1 MATAKKKSVFET
13 LSAIDVTPY
22 VEKKGGMD
30 YLSWAVAWGI
40 LKQMY
45 PKATRKIYEHEHT
58 GLNFFS
64 DGQTAY
70 VKVGI
75 TVEGEEHID
84 MLPVM
89 DYRNKSISI
98 DKMTSFDVN
107 KTIQRATAKAIAM
120 HGLSISLW
128 WKNAEDL
135 SEIKSTDTKSE
146 IKSKGVA
153 VDTKEIPKKV
163 SPKTPK
169 KVKLQDIPKEKMEEM
184 LNYVAKN
191 KHLGF
196 EQIVANIETR
206 YNVNKEQEKIIK
218 KEIEK

>member
-13 LSAIDVTPY
+13 LSEVNVTPY
-22 VEKKGGMD
+22 VEKKGGLD
-30 YLSWAVAWGI
+30 YLSWATAWSL
-40 LKQMY
+40 LKKYY
-45 PKATRKIYEHEHT
+45 PKSARKIYEHDHT
-58 GLNFFS
+58 GLNFFT

-89 DYRNKSISI
+89 DYRNKSIYI

-120 HGLSISLW
+120 HGLGISLW
-128 WKNAEDL
+128 TGEDL
-135 SEIKSTDTKSE
+135 FDNNQTQE
-146 IKSKGVA
+146 A
-153 VDTKEIPKKV
+153 PKKV

-169 KVKLQDIPKEKMEEM
+169 KVVLNDIPADKMIEM
-184 LNYVAKN
+184 LDYVSRN
-191 KHLGF
+191 KKLGF
-196 EQIVANIETR
+196 KQIVANIEQK
-206 YNVNKEQEKIIK
+206 YNVNKKQEKQISDALNS
-218 KEIEK
+218 

>member
-22 VEKKGGMD
+22 VEKKGGLD
-30 YLSWAVAWGI
+30 YLSWAVAWSI

-75 TVEGEEHID
+75 SVEDEEHID

-120 HGLSISLW
+120 HGLGIKLW
-128 WKNAEDL
+128 TGEDL
-135 SEIKSTDTKSE
+135 FDNGQPQEALNKTASRK
-146 IKSKGVA
+146 
-153 VDTKEIPKKV
+153 PKKV
-163 SPKTPK
+163 
-169 KVKLQDIPKEKMEEM
+169 VLQDIPKEKMEEM
-184 LNYVAKN
+184 LNYVANN
-191 KHLGF
+191 KELGF

>member
-13 LSAIDVTPY
+13 LSTIDVTSY
-22 VEKKGGMD
+22 VEKKGGLD
-30 YLSWAVAWGI
+30 YLSWATAWSL
-40 LKQMY
+40 LKKYY
-45 PKATRKIYEHEHT
+45 PKSARKIYEHDHT
-58 GLNFFS
+58 GLNFFT

-120 HGLSISLW
+120 HGLGISLW
-128 WKNAEDL
+128 TGEDL
-135 SEIKSTDTKSE
+135 FDNNQTQE
-146 IKSKGVA
+146 A
-153 VDTKEIPKKV
+153 PKKV

-169 KVKLQDIPKEKMEEM
+169 KVVLNDIPADKMIEM
-184 LNYVAKN
+184 LDYVSRN
-191 KHLGF
+191 KKLGF
-196 EQIVANIETR
+196 KQIVANIEQK
-206 YNVNKEQEKIIK
+206 YNVNKKQEKQISDALNS
-218 KEIEK
+218 

>member
-22 VEKKGGMD
+22 VEKKGGLD

-75 TVEGEEHID
+75 SVEGEEHID

-135 SEIKSTDTKSE
+135 SEIKSTDTKE
-146 IKSKGVA
+146 A
-153 VDTKEIPKKV
+153 PKKV

-169 KVKLQDIPKEKMEEM
+169 KVVLQDIPKEKMEEM

-196 EQIVANIETR
+196 KQIVANIETR

>member
-13 LSAIDVTPY
+13 LNAIDVTPY

-45 PKATRKIYEHEHT
+45 PKATRNIYEHEHT

-120 HGLSISLW
+120 HGLGISLW

-135 SEIKSTDTKSE
+135 SEIKSTDTKE
-146 IKSKGVA
+146 A
-153 VDTKEIPKKV
+153 PKKV

-169 KVKLQDIPKEKMEEM
+169 KVVLNDIPADKMEEM
-184 LNYVAKN
+184 LDYVVKN
-191 KHLGF
+191 KKLGLK
-196 EQIVANIETR
+196 QIVANIEQK
-206 YNVNKEQEKIIK
+206 YNVNKKQEKQINDAINS
-218 KEIEK
+218 

>member
-13 LSAIDVTPY
+13 LSVVDVTPY
-22 VEKKGGMD
+22 IEKKGGMD

-40 LKQMY
+40 LKKTY
-45 PKATRKIYEHEHT
+45 PNATRKIYEHDHT
-58 GLNFFS
+58 GLNFFT

-89 DYRNKSISI
+89 DYRNKSISV
-98 DKMTSFDVN
+98 DKMSSFDVN

-120 HGLSISLW
+120 HGLGISLW

-135 SEIKSTDTKSE
+135 SDIKSTE
-146 IKSKGVA
+146 
-153 VDTKEIPKKV
+153 TKEA
-163 SPKTPK
+163 S
-169 KVKLQDIPKEKMEEM
+169 
-184 LNYVAKN
+184 
-191 KHLGF
+191 
-196 EQIVANIETR
+196 
-206 YNVNKEQEKIIK
+206 
-218 KEIEK
+218 

>member
-153 VDTKEIPKKV
+153 VDTKKIPKKV

-169 KVKLQDIPKEKMEEM
+169 KVVLQDIPKEKMAEM
-184 LNYVAKN
+184 LKYVAQN

-196 EQIVANIETR
+196 DQLVANIETR
-206 YNVNKEQEKIIK
+206 YNVNKEQQKIIK

>member
-13 LSAIDVTPY
+13 LSEIDVTNY

-40 LKQMY
+40 LKKTY
-45 PKATRKIYEHEHT
+45 PKATRKIYEHDHT
-58 GLNFFS
+58 GLNFFT

-75 TVEGEEHID
+75 TVDGEEHID

-89 DYRNKSISI
+89 DYRNKSISV
-98 DKMTSFDVN
+98 DKMSSFDVN

-120 HGLSISLW
+120 HGLGISLW

-135 SEIKSTDTKSE
+135 SDIKSTE
-146 IKSKGVA
+146 
-153 VDTKEIPKKV
+153 TKETPKKV
-163 SPKTPK
+163 SPKTP
-169 KVKLQDIPKEKMEEM
+169 VKNNPTLEDIPDDKMFDM
-184 LNYVAKN
+184 LKYVSDH

-196 EQIVANIETR
+196 EQVVANIQEK
-206 YNVNKEQEKIIK
+206 YNVNKAQEKKIK
-218 KEIEK
+218 AEINKGGKK